1 MKKVFFILFLSFLL
15 IKVGAQEVIMQD
27 GVAVNKCDF
36 NYLDP
41 GGLNDYPPNLDYTQT
56 VCSDNNDPFSFFF
69 DEFVLGD
76 GDTLYIYNGT
86 AVDPRN
92 LLLRLTRNNQPNMY
106 PYNYQSAR
114 ECLTFRF
121 VSGPNNPGNSG
132 WSIFMGCPVCN
143 STSIIAR
150 FDADPN
156 PVYLDNGQAPVSFT
170 DLTINSVKWNWHFGD
185 PAGST
190 SIVASP
196 NHIYTTAGN
205 YRVKLVVENADGCR
219 DSTYKTITV
228 EAPFFLYVPNAF
240 TPNGD
245 GVNDEFG
252 VKCSGVDPDRFEM
265 AVYSRNG
272 QIVFRTTTPGATWDG
287 KDRNGK
293 VCPFGEYIY
302 IVNAYTSDGIKKEYV
317 GGVTLIR

>member
-1 MKKVFFILFLSFLL
+1 
-15 IKVGAQEVIMQD
+15 
-27 GVAVNKCDF
+27 
-36 NYLDP
+36 
-41 GGLNDYPPNLDYTQT
+41 
-56 VCSDNNDPFSFFF
+56 
-69 DEFVLGD
+69 
-76 GDTLYIYNGT
+76 
-86 AVDPRN
+86 
-92 LLLRLTRNNQPNMY
+92 
-106 PYNYQSAR
+106 
-114 ECLTFRF
+114 
-121 VSGPNNPGNSG
+121 
-132 WSIFMGCPVCN
+132 MGCPVCN

-170 DLTINSVKWNWHFGD
+170 DLTINSVKWNWYFGD

-205 YRVKLVVENADGCR
+205 YRVKLVVENADGCK

-252 VKCSGVDPDRFEM
+252 AKCSGVDPDRFEM
-265 AVYSRNG
+265 AVYSRSG
-272 QIVFRTTTPGATWDG
+272 QIVFRTTTPGGTWDG

-293 VCPFGEYIY
+293 VCPFGEYLY
-302 IVNAYTSDGIKKEYV
+302 IV
-317 GGVTLIR
+317 